1 MTVETGMLFMSR
13 GEYDGLPDRVNFST
27 LKWMGRSPEHY
38 LHALLNRTED
48 TDAMLRGRA
57 VHMNV
62 FEPERFRSSFVVW
75 EDRRA
80 GKEWD
85 AFEKRSR
92 ADGKEILTEKMHE
105 LAVAIAGKVRVHP
118 QLSKYLTGGKGE
130 QTLLWT
136 HEFPAMGALPG
147 YTTRCKGRLDFISN
161 LGPIVDLKT
170 TDDASPE
177 NFYWSAKRYKYFA
190 QGAWYRDGL
199 RRALGEQLPRPYII
213 AAIEAKPPHVC
224 QVYRISEEDLAA
236 GRDQYRAWLDRLD
249 LCRRESRYAGYAD
262 DELELTAPEYVDAAT
277 EDDSTGLGL
286 VING

>member
-1 MTVETGMLFMSR
+1 MTPETGMLFMPRS
-13 GEYDGLPDRVNFST
+13 EYDALPERVNFST

-38 LHALLNRTED
+38 LHALLERTDD

-57 VHMNV
+57 VHMNI
-62 FEPERFRSSFVVW
+62 FEPERFRSTFVVW
-75 EDRRA
+75 DDRRA
-80 GKEWD
+80 GKDWD
-85 AFEKRSR
+85 AFKKKQHAES
-92 ADGKEILTEKMHE
+92 KEVLTEKMHE
-105 LAVAIAGKVRVHP
+105 LAVAIAAKARTHP
-118 QLSKYLTGGKGE
+118 LLSKYLTGGKGE

-136 HEFPAMGALPG
+136 HEFPEMGALPG
-147 YTTRCKGRLDFISN
+147 YSVRCKGRLDFISN

-177 NFYWSAKRYKYFA
+177 AFYWSARRYKYFA

-199 RRALGEQLPRPYII
+199 RKALGEQLPRPYVI
-213 AAIEAKPPHVC
+213 AAIEAKPPYAC
-224 QVYRISEEDLAA
+224 QVYRVSEEDLNA

-249 LCRRESRYAGYAD
+249 LCRREGRYPGYSD
-262 DELELTAPEYVDAAT
+262 GELELAAPEFVERGT